1 MEKLIKKKLNNKKY
15 KWLVTG
21 SSGFIGTSI
30 VKKLLEYNQV
40 VIGIDI
46 KHGKKFKKN
55 FHFVKGNLLET
66 KILNKIPN
74 NIDFVLHQA
83 SLTSVPESILNPI
96 HYLNQ
101 NFISYEKLIKKLR
114 KTNVKKLV
122 YASSCAVYGNK
133 SNKNFEKDTTIF
145 NEYKN
150 LSSAYSLSKKLIEDY
165 SNTIKCN
172 FNLIGLRY
180 FNVFG
185 PYQKYYG
192 ENLPVVSNWINL
204 IAKNKKIKIY
214 GNGLSYRNYIYVD
227 DVVNS
232 NILTALLVNKNIMIN
247 ICSSSKVNLNQL
259 FIKLVSTL
267 KKLKINYNK
276 NPVYTKQRHGDIIKS
291 NGSNFLSKTLLQ
303 FKESKSF
310 NEALKA
316 TCLWQLKKL
325 NKFS

>member
-1 MEKLIKKKLNNKKY
+1 MENLIKKKLKNKKY
-15 KWLVTG
+15 KWVVTG
-21 SSGFIGTSI
+21 SSGFIGTNI
-30 VKKLLEYNQV
+30 VKKLLEHNQV

-55 FHFVKGNLLET
+55 FYFVKGNLLEK

-74 NIDFVLHQA
+74 KIDFVLHQA
-83 SLTSVPESILNPI
+83 SLTSVPESILSPV

-101 NFISYEKLIKKLR
+101 NFISYVKLIQKLKKT
-114 KTNVKKLV
+114 KVKKLI

-133 SNKNFEKDTTIF
+133 SKKNLEKDTIIF

-150 LSSAYSLSKKLIEDY
+150 LTSAYSLSKKLIEDY
-165 SNTIKCN
+165 SNTINCN

-185 PYQKYYG
+185 PHQKYYG
-192 ENLPVVSNWINL
+192 KNLPVVSNWINL
-204 IAKNKKIKIY
+204 IAKNKKINIY

-232 NILTALLVNKNIMIN
+232 NILAALLVNKNNMIN

-259 FIKLVSTL
+259 FIKLSNTL
-267 KKLKINYNK
+267 KKLKVNYHK
-276 NPVYTKQRHGDIIKS
+276 KPIYIKQRHGDIIKS
-291 NGSNFLSKTLLQ
+291 NGSNFLSKTILQ

-325 NKFS
+325 YKFS